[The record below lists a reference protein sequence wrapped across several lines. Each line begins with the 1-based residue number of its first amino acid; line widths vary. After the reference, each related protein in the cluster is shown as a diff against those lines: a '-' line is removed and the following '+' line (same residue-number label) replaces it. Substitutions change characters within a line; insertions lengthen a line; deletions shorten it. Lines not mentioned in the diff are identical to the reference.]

1 MESDVDHRRRPVEPQ
16 VERRHHAFHQMDDR
30 GGVESEHDRLDSSVS
45 LDVRAARTV
54 GITSVTDESASSGS
68 RGQEI
73 GGQGVSLGT
82 PSGTDDV
89 RAEVRLPL

>member
-54 GITSVTDESASSGS
+54 GHHLGDRRIGEQRFEGTGDRWSGS
-68 RGQEI
+68 
-73 GGQGVSLGT
+73 VS
-82 PSGTDDV
+82 
-89 RAEVRLPL
+89 RHAERHG